1 VSELELVA
9 GKQVKRADF
18 SSADNRSVRPPS
30 LSEVGRSHR
39 GNLRRLAFS
48 GFDGLPPKISDG
60 QRLADDPQIQV
71 KLAMGHLEAAHSGYH
86 QDYAHAGLLKKTVR
100 FDLVWQAATKDF
112 WTNCFLAIC
121 YADLGQ
127 ARLVKHHLQFACH
140 ARSVALKM
148 CKVDSD
154 DIFKTIESGST
165 WDKINMINLMGFSI
179 SLSNGIPTTFK
190 DPLAYTLA
198 YNAIYADYS
207 IYRINVVPFEEFCS
221 QLTGCPWRIA
231 DHESEPSTNE

>member
-1 VSELELVA
+1 MALDMAVFLTA
-9 GKQVKRADF
+9 VKTAAAIHDYVQGGPLQIALKTF
-18 SSADNRSVRPPS
+18 SDMS
-30 LSEVGRSHR
+30 LKAARES
-39 GNLRRLAFS
+39 LA
-48 GFDGLPPKISDG
+48 KI
-60 QRLADDPQIQV
+60 RLADDPQIQV
-71 KLAMGHLEAAHSGYH
+71 KLAMGHLKAAHSGYH
-86 QDYAHAGLLKKTVR
+86 QDYAHAGLLKKTLR

-148 CKVDSD
+148 CEVDSD
-154 DIFKTIESGST
+154 EIRKTIESGST
-165 WDKINMINLMGFSI
+165 WDKIKMRNKMISAI
-179 SLSNGIPTTFK
+179 STGGVYVQSYK
-190 DPLAYTLA
+190 LAYD
-198 YNAIYADYS
+198 AIYADYS
-207 IYRINVVPFEEFCS
+207 IYRINVVHFEEFCS

>member
-1 VSELELVA
+1 MALDMAVFLTAVKTAAAIRDYVQGGPLQIALKTFSDVSLKAARE
-9 GKQVKRADF
+9 
-18 SSADNRSVRPPS
+18 S
-30 LSEVGRSHR
+30 L
-39 GNLRRLAFS
+39 A
-48 GFDGLPPKISDG
+48 KI
-60 QRLADDPQIQV
+60 RLADDPQIQV
-71 KLAMGHLEAAHSGYH
+71 KLAMGHLEAAHIGYH

-148 CKVDSD
+148 CKVDLD

-179 SLSNGIPTTFK
+179 LLSNGIPTTFK

-207 IYRINVVPFEEFCS
+207 IYRINVVHFEEFCS